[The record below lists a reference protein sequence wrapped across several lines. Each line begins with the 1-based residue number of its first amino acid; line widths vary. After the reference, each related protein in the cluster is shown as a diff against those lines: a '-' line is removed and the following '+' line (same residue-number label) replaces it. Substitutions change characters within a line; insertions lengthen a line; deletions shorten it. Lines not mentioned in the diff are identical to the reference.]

1 MNDEKIVSCAIYK
14 TVKRD
19 GLYLYV
25 KEQDEFSDVPDDVMN
40 QFPQPEHVFDLE
52 LSTSRPLARADV
64 LVVMKS
70 LETEGFYL
78 QMPPKNED
86 PIDTI
91 TLPDSLHG

>member
-1 MNDEKIVSCAIYK
+1 MSESKKIACAIYK
-14 TVKRD
+14 TKKRD

-25 KEQDEFSDVPDDVMN
+25 KEQDDFSDVPAEVMK
-40 QFPQPEHVFDLE
+40 QFPVPEHVFDLE
-52 LSTSRPLARADV
+52 LSVDRPLAREDV
-64 LVVMKS
+64 MVVMKS
-70 LETEGFYL
+70 LETQGFHL

>member
-1 MNDEKIVSCAIYK
+1 MSEKKEIACAIYK
-14 TVKRD
+14 TAKRD

-25 KEQDEFSDVPDDVMN
+25 KEQGSFLDVPDEVMQ
-40 QFPQPEHVFDLE
+40 QFPVPEHVFDLE
-52 LSTSRPLARADV
+52 LSKNRPLAREDV
-64 LVVMKS
+64 LLVMNN
-70 LETEGFYL
+70 LETQGFHL

>member
-1 MNDEKIVSCAIYK
+1 MSEKKEQSCAIYK
-14 TVKRD
+14 TKKRD

-25 KEQDEFSDVPDDVMN
+25 IEQDNFEDVPAEVMQ
-40 QFPQPEHVFDLE
+40 QFPMPEHVFDLE
-52 LSTSRPLARADV
+52 LSTDRPLAREDV
-64 LVVMKS
+64 LQVINNLQTK
-70 LETEGFYL
+70 GFHL

>member
-1 MNDEKIVSCAIYK
+1 MSDVKEISCAIYK

-25 KEQDEFSDVPDDVMN
+25 KQQDDFSDVPVEVMQ
-40 QFPQPEHVFDLE
+40 QFPAPEHVFDLE
-52 LSTSRPLARADV
+52 LSADRPLAREDV
-64 LVVMKS
+64 LVVIKNLVS
-70 LETEGFYL
+70 QGFHL

-91 TLPDSLHG
+91 TLPDSLNG